1 MGGYG
6 SGSQGYSSKHTT
18 SGYLRLDVR
27 WLQRKG
33 YLVSGRE
40 TTLTWS
46 QRGEPIG
53 NISVRCEMNGVVLC
67 YRHRRYEETWKDE
80 KYPVPIEWTPCNYGG
95 SRPWFRCPAIGCGRR
110 IAVLYGSDIFA
121 CRQCHRLAYESQREP
136 AYSRALSRMHAIRE
150 KLGSS
155 GSMIEGGLAE
165 VEQSMLVRFL
175 LVFA

>member
-18 SGYLRLDVR
+18 SSYLRLDVR

-53 NISVRCEMNGVVLC
+53 NISVRCEMNDVVLC
-67 YRHRRYEETWKDE
+67 YRHRRHEETWKDE

-136 AYSRALSRMHAIRE
+136 AYNATS
-150 KLGSS
+150 
-155 GSMIEGGLAE
+155 
-165 VEQSMLVRFL
+165 
-175 LVFA
+175 